1 MTNQH
6 QEFQS
11 RLGDAKRLWLYAQSA
26 NFYHKALSASLAEV
40 ESSSQRY
47 EKKAKEC
54 VEKVAR
60 AEAERDSAHHEA

>member
-11 RLGDAKRLWLYAQSA
+11 RLGDEKRLRLCAQSIVSD
-26 NFYHKALSASLAEV
+26 HKALSASLAEV
-40 ESSSQRY
+40 ESSSRHW

-54 VEKVAR
+54 VEKVAQ
-60 AEAERDSAHHEA
+60 AEVERDATHHEA